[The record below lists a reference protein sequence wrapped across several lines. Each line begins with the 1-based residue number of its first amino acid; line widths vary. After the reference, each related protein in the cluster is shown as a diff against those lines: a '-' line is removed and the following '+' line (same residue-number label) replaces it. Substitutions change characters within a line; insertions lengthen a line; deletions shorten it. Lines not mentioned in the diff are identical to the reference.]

1 MSQRRI
7 FSSSEGSRTRRALA
21 TEAKAFLFHRFAYT
35 DVPTRSAIAPTASA
49 MTAQTEHSK
58 RRRRRGRRRL
68 DLSRSGHSSSRGG
81 RAAVA
86 AVAAAKSLGGTTP
99 MCTPRET
106 ENSPWL
112 VDPRSLLAVT
122 GIFTIDSH
130 VEYRRNI
137 RHTWVRR
144 TLSPPSQ
151 AHPLS
156 TP

>member
-1 MSQRRI
+1 M
-7 FSSSEGSRTRRALA
+7 
-21 TEAKAFLFHRFAYT
+21 
-35 DVPTRSAIAPTASA
+35 V
-49 MTAQTEHSK
+49 
-58 RRRRRGRRRL
+58 
-68 DLSRSGHSSSRGG
+68 
-81 RAAVA
+81 